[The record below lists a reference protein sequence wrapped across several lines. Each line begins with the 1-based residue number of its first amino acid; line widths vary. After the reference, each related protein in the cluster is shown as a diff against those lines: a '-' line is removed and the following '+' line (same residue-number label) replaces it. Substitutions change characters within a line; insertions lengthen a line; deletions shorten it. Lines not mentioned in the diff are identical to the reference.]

1 MFDNKVLVSLHVLSL
16 DKKYDIYLPVND
28 KIGNI
33 SRLFNTTMFD
43 SIDSDSNYI
52 LINVETGEV
61 YKNNTLIR
69 TTDIKNGTKLL
80 LV

>member
-43 SIDSDSNYI
+43 SIDSDSNYM